1 MDGMKFKGV
10 VMDFKE
16 YIVPAISAGVYLI
29 TLMVKPLIKSD
40 HRKFIPL
47 GCGIVGVALNSWA
60 NMDFSFAIF
69 LGGLAS
75 GLGATGIDQLI
86 KQTTGY
92 YDEVEG

>member
-1 MDGMKFKGV
+1 
-10 VMDFKE
+10 MDFKE

-29 TLMVKPLIKSD
+29 TLMIKPLIKEQ

-47 GCGIVGVALNSWA
+47 GCGLMGVALNAWA
-60 NMDFSFAIF
+60 CWDFSFAIF

-92 YDEVEG
+92 YDKEE

>member
-1 MDGMKFKGV
+1 
-10 VMDFKE
+10 MDFKE

-29 TLMVKPLIKSD
+29 TLMVKPLIKAE

-47 GCGIVGVALNSWA
+47 GCGLMGVALNTWVC
-60 NMDFSFAIF
+60 MDFSFAIF

-92 YDEVEG
+92 YEKEEG

>member
-1 MDGMKFKGV
+1 
-10 VMDFKE
+10 MDFKE

-29 TLMVKPLIKSD
+29 TLMVKPLIKAE

-47 GCGIVGVALNSWA
+47 GCGILGVCFNAWASW
-60 NMDFSFAIF
+60 DFSFAIF

-92 YDEVEG
+92 YEKEEG